1 MAVEKGDRYTYY
13 AIVVD
18 DHLLEIEPDAFGPP
32 QNNAP
37 KLLSDAQSALR
48 DIKTLQ
54 HPRDT
59 TRYKIATV
67 SLKVEFIADPERHD
81 VPKPDAEPC
90 T

>member
-1 MAVEKGDRYTYY
+1 MTVEKGDRYTYY

-32 QNNAP
+32 QNYAP
-37 KLLSDAQSALR
+37 KLFSDAQSALR
-48 DIKTLQ
+48 DIKTLK
-54 HPRDT
+54 HPRDST
-59 TRYKIATV
+59 QYKIATV
-67 SLKVEFIADPERHD
+67 SVTVEFIADPERHD

>member
-1 MAVEKGDRYTYY
+1 MPVKKGDRYTYY
-13 AIVVD
+13 AIIVG

-32 QNNAP
+32 QNYAP
-37 KLLSDAQSALR
+37 KLFSDTQSALR

-54 HPRDT
+54 HPRDS

-67 SLKVEFIADPERHD
+67 SLTVEFIADPERHGLS
-81 VPKPDAEPC
+81 KHDAEPR